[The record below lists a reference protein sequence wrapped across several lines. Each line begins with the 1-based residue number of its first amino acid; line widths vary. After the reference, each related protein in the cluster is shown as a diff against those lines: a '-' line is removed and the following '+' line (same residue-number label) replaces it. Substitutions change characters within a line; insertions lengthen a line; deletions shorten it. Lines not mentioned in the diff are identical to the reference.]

1 MGKKKTEGGSEFSS
15 SAYLVVPD
23 PEEPSTWKL
32 RVEETPGKVTTAQLG
47 RAAAALGPGF
57 RGNKVNL
64 SNDQRA
70 SALRKLRGLY
80 KSHGAS
86 GDDLPSVLQQ
96 ASVLVAGH
104 RLRRNAEAL
113 LATLGEDRA
122 AVRAEIAEDLE
133 ALQESLYSYGIAAM
147 QNGTLSF
154 EAMCQ
159 AVADS
164 VNEIEDGDEREGQDP
179 MHTVLATF
187 PGSAVYQG
195 EDGGLYQVSYHME
208 GTEAVIEGEP
218 VQVTAEFNPVE
229 GTPQETQEAA
239 LAESVNLVESR
250 PIAPIRGGKLN
261 RETNTIEGTTLITGR
276 SSNGANHKRK
286 YSANALQQIAGM
298 AEGLPAFANHVAPD
312 QAFKPRD
319 VRDLIGRHVNV
330 RYDAARDRVTSD
342 LQLLEHHAP
351 WVFSL
356 AERMGD
362 QVGNSLVSKGLVRME
377 GDGTEVV
384 DEIIALRSGDL
395 VSDPASTKGLFEAAG
410 SGEAGTLNLREDREI
425 FEAAHTPGQV
435 LVGLRFPKDVWESAT
450 QVRAWAALH
459 GFKVEALQEAE
470 DAFRLPQAEVP
481 TTASRT
487 TRRLTPD
494 TDAALV
500 EAVITTTQEA
510 SDMEFTA
517 ANIATYLKEH
527 TDVLG
532 QVAGLLEF
540 VPKADHVK
548 LQESADAIGKEK
560 ATLIAERDGLKSKV
574 DGFEAK
580 EAVAA
585 KRARLQEAI
594 EKHDLTKQFGKVKA
608 AVSDVFVGTLME
620 ADESKW
626 GGLLDERVALLKDVP
641 AGQRPR
647 SDGGSDKES
656 VLSEAAG
663 GLPEGIHARLA
674 AAIQR

>member
-1 MGKKKTEGGSEFSS
+1 MAKKTEDGSEYSS

-23 PEEPSTWKL
+23 PNEPSTWKL
-32 RVEETPGKVTTAQLG
+32 RVEESPGKVTTAQLG

-64 SNDQRA
+64 SSDQRA
-70 SALRKLRGLY
+70 AALRKLRGLY
-80 KSHGAS
+80 KNQGAS

-96 ASVLVAGH
+96 ASVLVAGQ

-113 LATLGEDRA
+113 LAGLAESDTR
-122 AVRAEIAEDLE
+122 RAEIQEDLE
-133 ALQESLYSYGIAAM
+133 ALQESLYTYGISAM

-164 VNEIEDGDEREGQDP
+164 VNEIEDGDEREGQEP

-229 GTPQETQEAA
+229 GHQQEAQEEAA

-276 SSNGANHKRK
+276 SSNGAHHKRK

-410 SGEAGTLNLREDREI
+410 SGEAGALNLREDREI
-425 FEAAHTPGQV
+425 YEAAHTKGEV

-470 DAFRLPQAEVP
+470 DAFRLPQADVP

-527 TDVLG
+527 ADILG

-548 LQESADAIGKEK
+548 LQESVDTLGKEK
-560 ATLIAERDGLKSKV
+560 AALTTERDGLKGKV
-574 DGFEAK
+574 DTFEAK

-594 EKHDLTKQFGKVKA
+594 DKHDLTKQFGKVKA

-663 GLPEGIHARLA
+663 ALPEGIHARLA
-674 AAIQR
+674 AAILR